1 MEHVAQAAKMSDASV
16 TSAANYTRSLDA
28 ANHLISL
35 SKTLVGALGGSA
47 TFRPSSRV
55 AAAGVLKNKK
65 AGKNKKAA
73 LSQHVRGNSIN
84 NATHS
89 EPPVDLHAPTA
100 ESTNPMKQAS
110 ALTAHL
116 AKGNVCV
123 CVCACVCARA
133 RVCVS

>member
-1 MEHVAQAAKMSDASV
+1 MSDASV

-47 TFRPSSRV
+47 DTSSSD
-55 AAAGVLKNKK
+55 

-110 ALTAHL
+110 APTAHL
-116 AKGNVCV
+116 AKGNVRV

-133 RVCVS
+133 RVCVV